1 MTSRR
6 SPLRPSRSS
15 RTSIYVNTPN
25 ACPQILKALKAVGNT
40 AKLAG
45 IELCTSPPAL
55 KTAGDAAEGI
65 YVADPFDGLD
75 ANTADTKLFLAAM
88 GKYADKGVALDSIA
102 QAGFSTAMNV
112 QERLND
118 VKDLT
123 TDNIL
128 AAFKDGA
135 AHPNFMAHEYTC
147 DGKQLAANTA
157 ICNAYQRIKT
167 VKSGQVV
174 PASSDWVSG
183 ASNYV
188 PGKQ

>member
-1 MTSRR
+1 
-6 SPLRPSRSS
+6 LV
-15 RTSIYVNTPN
+15 YVNTPN

-65 YVADPFDGLD
+65 VVADPFDSVD
-75 ANTADTKLFLAAM
+75 AGTDQTNIFLAAM

-102 QAGFSTAMNV
+102 QAGFSTVMNV

-128 AAFKDGA
+128 AAFKDGQ

-147 DGKQLAANTA
+147 DGKQLVANTA

-167 VKSGQVV
+167 VKDGKVV
-174 PASSDWVSG
+174 PATTEWVSG
-183 ASNYV
+183 ASNFQ
-188 PGKQ
+188 PPKQ